1 MLKSNGSWGGNMLK
15 KFFSKYFKDKICKIK
30 QYLNHILMMINQNIL
45 AILRT
50 FWNLQKS
57 YEKLYTVETTSR
69 AATTD
74 ILSRIPNRYK
84 KSNEQ
89 FNLSETKIS
98 LYEIIKSINSKANN
112 KSPGSYILTAE
123 SYVHFWNELAPF
135 LLDVYDSSGK
145 AWHHRCY
152 F

>member
-1 MLKSNGSWGGNMLK
+1 MQNQAISESYTDDDK
-15 KFFSKYFKDKICKIK
+15 SKYSSNPKD
-30 QYLNHILMMINQNIL
+30 ILKPAKN
-45 AILRT
+45 
-50 FWNLQKS
+50 

-123 SYVHFWNELAPF
+123 SYVHF
-135 LLDVYDSSGK
+135 
-145 AWHHRCY
+145 
-152 F
+152 